1 MTASYVL
8 SPAAEQDIEELITY
22 IAAENTQAAYDF
34 VDALYDSFEKL
45 AEHPFM
51 GHIRED
57 LTQYPVRFWT
67 FKWHYLVI
75 YNPTQPLEV
84 VRVLS
89 GFRDVSNLIH

>member
-22 IAAENTQAAYDF
+22 IATENTQAAYDF

-51 GHIRED
+51 GHVRED
-57 LTQYPVRFWT
+57 LTPHPVRFWT

-75 YNPTQPLEV
+75 YNPIQPLEI

-89 GFRDVSNLIH
+89 GFRDISNLV